1 MVLNPITYIKQS
13 YLELNKVQWPSR
25 SETIRY
31 TVIVAIVSIIVGVY
45 VAGLDAIF
53 ATLAEAYLYK

>member
-1 MVLNPITYIKQS
+1 MVLNPVTYIKES

-31 TVIVAIVSIIVGVY
+31 TIIVAVVSIIVGVY

-53 ATLAEAYLYK
+53 AKLAEGYLYK